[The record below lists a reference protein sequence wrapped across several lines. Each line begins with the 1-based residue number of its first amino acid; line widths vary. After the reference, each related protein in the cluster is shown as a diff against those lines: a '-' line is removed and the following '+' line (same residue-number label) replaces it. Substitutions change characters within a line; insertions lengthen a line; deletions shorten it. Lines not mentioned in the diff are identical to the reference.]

1 MAIQSS
7 IESVY
12 PMAAMLLGV
21 LAEAVTFQGPTRQPR
36 ERQEGALG
44 IMKAL

>member
-1 MAIQSS
+1 MAMQPS

-12 PMAAMLLGV
+12 PVAAMLLGV
-21 LAEAVTFQGPTRQPR
+21 GAEAVIFQGLSRQPR

-44 IMKAL
+44 IMKVL